1 MKCLCYNYVDDN
13 KPSLDLLFETIVII
27 LMMFNHVTIPG
38 QIANLFSISNY
49 SSLKEN
55 KLEFPTDGTLQEN
68 YMNGISEHV
77 DKK

>member
-1 MKCLCYNYVDDN
+1 M
-13 KPSLDLLFETIVII
+13 T
-27 LMMFNHVTIPG
+27 
-38 QIANLFSISNY
+38 NLFSISNY

>member
-1 MKCLCYNYVDDN
+1 MDDN
-13 KPSLDLLFETIVII
+13 KPSLDLLFEAIVIM

-38 QIANLFSISNY
+38 QIAHLFSISNY
-49 SSLKEN
+49 WSLKEN
-55 KLEFPTDGTLQEN
+55 KLEFPTDGTLYKN